1 MAPEKDH
8 LVKHEQTEC
17 VPVTFVHDSMI
28 NLVKTQDTNK
38 DEFDSETA
46 ESFKRSHLTPHKQG
60 YTPERHPTKKQTAW
74 KPSSIETNDICT
86 SLTDDKPATEEPRS
100 KSFKEM
106 IDAIHKS
113 EINSSDSDY
122 DFDEAFKPLDNTDL
136 YFSTLDEPTEGEKQ
150 YTEAKCFLSDSF
162 DYSHGFQMV
171 RTQELW
177 EYNEFDRSL
186 TPKAGNKHDHLE
198 QVRRFILKNGFQ
210 EPLIIT
216 CDLHSGKAY
225 ISEGNHRPR
234 VAIKEGIK
242 FVPCHVIPH
251 WLPPNGSYKNLDIDF
266 STLTSSK
273 QTILPEHLGLTV
285 AQTGLN

>member
-1 MAPEKDH
+1 
-8 LVKHEQTEC
+8 
-17 VPVTFVHDSMI
+17 
-28 NLVKTQDTNK
+28 
-38 DEFDSETA
+38 
-46 ESFKRSHLTPHKQG
+46 
-60 YTPERHPTKKQTAW
+60 
-74 KPSSIETNDICT
+74 
-86 SLTDDKPATEEPRS
+86 
-100 KSFKEM
+100 M

-113 EINSSDSDY
+113 KINSGDSDD
-122 DFDEAFKPLDNTDL
+122 DFDEAFKPLDNPDL

-162 DYSHGFQMV
+162 DYSHDFQMV
-171 RTQELW
+171 RAQELW
-177 EYNEFDRSL
+177 EYKEFDGSL

-216 CDLHSGKAY
+216 CDLQSEKAY
-225 ISEGNHRPR
+225 ISEGNHRLR

-242 FVPCHVIPH
+242 FVPCRVIPH